1 MKHDIGDIAV
11 ALFLLAIVFILVKP
25 GSLAPKF
32 ITAFGEGF
40 DGIVSFAV
48 TG

>member
-1 MKHDIGDIAV
+1 MKHDIGDLVMAI
-11 ALFLLAIVFILVKP
+11 FLLAIVFILVKP

-32 ITAFGEGF
+32 VQAAGDGF
-40 DGIVSFAV
+40 QAIVSFAV